1 MRPWPGSAL
10 RAAESLLT
18 EAAARRMAKRRAAV
32 AAIDASEFEE
42 EELDATME
50 AAHAPPPVR
59 IPILDVL
66 GTDELRLV
74 VEALL
79 RGAPDPNDDMHATH
93 QLRCCARAFRNL
105 ITNDDVTRYVI
116 KLNLGQPYRAR
127 RAGFGKAF
135 PSAQFERANS
145 KDADLPRQVF
155 VGRRPR
161 PTGVTRFSQR
171 EAPYELEVMP
181 PEGSDELRYINPIIV
196 LDRSTG
202 RYTEVVLLMDRR
214 GLLSEIFPK
223 W

>member
-42 EELDATME
+42 ELDATME

-79 RGAPDPNDDMHATH
+79 HGGPDPDEDMHTLH

-105 ITNDDVTRYVI
+105 ITNDDVTRHVI

-135 PSAQFERANS
+135 PSAQSHANS
-145 KDADLPRQVF
+145 RDADLPRQVF

-181 PEGSDELRYINPIIV
+181 PEGSNELRYINPIIV